1 MYIWFIWGSY
11 SEFLVL
17 ASAFS
22 VLFSLS
28 LSLSLHSFWSYAI
41 VQPSVTPIVAVSVA
55 FSGASGR
62 KGVSALEGL
71 AITGSPGT
79 YRMANF
85 VEGKTG
91 SYISAHLL
99 H

>member
-1 MYIWFIWGSY
+1 
-11 SEFLVL
+11 
-17 ASAFS
+17 
-22 VLFSLS
+22 
-28 LSLSLHSFWSYAI
+28 
-41 VQPSVTPIVAVSVA
+41 VTPIVAVSVA